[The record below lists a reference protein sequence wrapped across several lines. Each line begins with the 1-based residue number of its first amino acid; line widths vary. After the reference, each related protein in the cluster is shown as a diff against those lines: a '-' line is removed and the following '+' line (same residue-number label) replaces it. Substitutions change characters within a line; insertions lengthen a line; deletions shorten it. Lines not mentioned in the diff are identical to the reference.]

1 MQSLPLTKPLILLW
15 LLPWALSAAPA
26 TIELDTPLG
35 GWRQGEGRG
44 NQFQQTVNYPAAS
57 VNVREGQSNMALI
70 KGRIA
75 QTPKQRQDGRP
86 AKLVVNGL
94 AMPLRVDG
102 DEDGAFER
110 PYSFPAGS
118 NSVEVISPDGQQRKR
133 VQFLHNR
140 AGSGGEVAAKLRV
153 LLSWDSD
160 NTDLDLHL
168 LTPDGGHLYY
178 GNRTLANG
186 MAQDVDVTT
195 GYGPEIM
202 ATPTP
207 LNGPYLVYVNYFGG
221 GWDQEPLL
229 TTAQVT
235 IISEEGTVHEKQ
247 ETFVI
252 PMRNPGEL
260 TFVKRFYYTSNHHK

>member
-1 MQSLPLTKPLILLW
+1 MTIYPRFCRLLVLG
-15 LLPWALSAAPA
+15 LLPWAGQVGAAS
-26 TIELDTPLG
+26 IELDTPVG
-35 GWRQGEGRG
+35 GWRQGEGKG
-44 NQFQQTVNYPAAS
+44 SQFQQTVNYPAAS
-57 VNVREGQSNMALI
+57 VNVREGQSNSALI

-75 QTPKQRQDGRP
+75 QTTKPGEQQP
-86 AKLVVNGL
+86 ARLVVNGL
-94 AMPLRVDG
+94 AMPLRVNDDG
-102 DEDGAFER
+102 SFAR
-110 PYSFPAGS
+110 PYAFPAGS

-133 VQFLHNR
+133 VQFLHR
-140 AGSGGEVAAKLRV
+140 GGSNGEVAAKLRV
-153 LLSWDSD
+153 MLSWDSD

-168 LTPDGGHLYY
+168 VTPDGGHLFY
-178 GNRTLANG
+178 GNRSLPNG

-207 LNGPYLVYVNYFGG
+207 LNGPYLVYVNYYGG
-221 GWDQEPLL
+221 GWDRAPEDPLL

-235 IISEEGTVHEKQ
+235 IISEEGSVHEKQ

-260 TFVKRFYYTSNHHK
+260 TFVKRFDYTSNHYQ